1 MWGFPKKLASP
12 KLETE
17 IDTLVGT
24 LGYGKVRIAKATM
37 VSNTTLP
44 ATRICE
50 LVPYYTTEITRKGA
64 WTSPGSLELH
74 PHALTPVADLPVF
87 ESGIGLALRC

>member
-1 MWGFPKKLASP
+1 LWGFPKKLASP

-44 ATRICE
+44 ATRVCK
-50 LVPYYTTEITRKGA
+50 LVRYYSTEITRKGA
-64 WTSPGSLELH
+64 WTGPGH
-74 PHALTPVADLPVF
+74 W
-87 ESGIGLALRC
+87 SGTRMRWRQ